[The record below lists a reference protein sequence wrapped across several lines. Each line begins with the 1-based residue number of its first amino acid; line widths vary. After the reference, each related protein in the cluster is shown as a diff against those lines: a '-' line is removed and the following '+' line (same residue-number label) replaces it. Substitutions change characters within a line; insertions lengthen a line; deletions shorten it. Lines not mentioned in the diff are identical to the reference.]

1 LVGLLISLLV
11 FGKSEPEKSVSSS
24 DEVHGVGA
32 TAPETRRQLDED
44 REREKVVG
52 RIGLRSSLET
62 ITSSLGP
69 GQKRELAIQL
79 AFANSDSSMTECLDL
94 YRNLE
99 DQGEKRS
106 ANLGIAFRL
115 AREGDLSLIYDLLDQ
130 SPELTT
136 KEVSIFANGLGLMID
151 PQSVNRFRGMDDYI
165 AREEVVAVPLGDIF
179 ETMKQ
184 LMEYEPQGRD
194 RDHRLRGLLEHAHR
208 DRPFEAF
215 ELFQSDLIDRTGD
228 YGDLLKNTVG
238 WMFGEN
244 PSRALETL
252 EAGNFSMIGPREFEF
267 GLKSWMAM
275 DRAEASAWLKEEGS
289 KLPKNFGEAALGA
302 LARNFA
308 ENGDVEE
315 AKAMVGE
322 IVDPVIKKE
331 INDAIWTG
339 ELRSVKLQA
348 QTDPLKTLDSLVS
361 GASPHEEYWIKEG
374 FKTWFSSSPDSA
386 NEWFS
391 KNERTLTPSQ
401 TQHVARAYAEVA
413 LSEGNV
419 DLARQW
425 SEQVVD
431 AEFKE
436 KLVNQIEAATANSSE

>member
-1 LVGLLISLLV
+1 
-11 FGKSEPEKSVSSS
+11 
-24 DEVHGVGA
+24 
-32 TAPETRRQLDED
+32 
-44 REREKVVG
+44 
-52 RIGLRSSLET
+52 
-62 ITSSLGP
+62 
-69 GQKRELAIQL
+69 
-79 AFANSDSSMTECLDL
+79 
-94 YRNLE
+94 
-99 DQGEKRS
+99 
-106 ANLGIAFRL
+106 
-115 AREGDLSLIYDLLDQ
+115 
-130 SPELTT
+130 
-136 KEVSIFANGLGLMID
+136 
-151 PQSVNRFRGMDDYI
+151 
-165 AREEVVAVPLGDIF
+165 
-179 ETMKQ
+179 
-184 LMEYEPQGRD
+184 
-194 RDHRLRGLLEHAHR
+194 
-208 DRPFEAF
+208 
-215 ELFQSDLIDRTGD
+215 
-228 YGDLLKNTVG
+228 
-238 WMFGEN
+238 
-244 PSRALETL
+244 
-252 EAGNFSMIGPREFEF
+252 
-267 GLKSWMAM
+267 
-275 DRAEASAWLKEEGS
+275 
-289 KLPKNFGEAALGA
+289 
-302 LARNFA
+302 
-308 ENGDVEE
+308 
-315 AKAMVGE
+315 MVGE